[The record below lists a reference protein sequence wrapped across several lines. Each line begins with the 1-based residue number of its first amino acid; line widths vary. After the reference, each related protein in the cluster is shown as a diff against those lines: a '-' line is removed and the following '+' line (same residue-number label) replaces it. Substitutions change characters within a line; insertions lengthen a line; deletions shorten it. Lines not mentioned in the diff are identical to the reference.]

1 MQRDDAP
8 GQVAPAHL
16 LPPGDLQILGQRRLI
31 RPRANRFGEVDVGV
45 GVGGCLA
52 RNRRQRPHQVG
63 AVDLAEWTP
72 SRVGELTNDD
82 APARTGYPKHLLQAR
97 LPVGHV
103 PQPEGDRHGI
113 EGGVSERQSQ
123 SIACHEGHPRV
134 TPPTDGQH
142 PLGEIAGNDER
153 PCRRDRFAR
162 GSGSSREVQH
172 PVAGQR
178 TESFSHLSPPPAGLT
193 KGQDVIGAVVS
204 RGDVVEHRRD
214 VLWGLV
220 QSRSRHAR
228 IVAEDKHHRSPYP
241 DQVHRTQPETT
252 APKLIATTRPIAD
265 VDDLLAALP
274 RIGGL
279 CWMRRG
285 EGLVGWGIA
294 AKLQVRGVERFSRAQ
309 RWWTELCDRFMIEDS
324 VSVPGT
330 GPIAFAS
337 FAFDPDDPSE
347 LIVPKVL
354 IGQRSGQTWVTTIH
368 TEGKEPPD
376 STWSADVVGEPT
388 AVTWKDG
395 ALSAPEWEKA
405 VARAVDRIA
414 GGELDK
420 VVLARD
426 VIATIDGDLDPRLM
440 LQRLAVDYPTCW
452 TFQVAG
458 LLGATPELLVR
469 RTGDLVTSRV
479 LAGTVRRR
487 GDSQQDEGL
496 AQALLASDR
505 DLAEHAYAVKSVAK
519 ALATHCTDMDIPEKP
534 TVLELTNVQHLA
546 TDVTG
551 RLADD
556 ASILTLAA
564 SLHPTAAVCGTPT
577 ERALAMI
584 ADLEEMSRGRYAG
597 PVGWF
602 DARGDGEFGIALR
615 CAELDVEAGT
625 VRAFAGCGIVA
636 GSDPERELAESRAKL
651 VPILAALDN

>member
-1 MQRDDAP
+1 VYRT
-8 GQVAPAHL
+8 
-16 LPPGDLQILGQRRLI
+16 
-31 RPRANRFGEVDVGV
+31 
-45 GVGGCLA
+45 
-52 RNRRQRPHQVG
+52 PH
-63 AVDLAEWTP
+63 
-72 SRVGELTNDD
+72 
-82 APARTGYPKHLLQAR
+82 
-97 LPVGHV
+97 
-103 PQPEGDRHGI
+103 
-113 EGGVSERQSQ
+113 
-123 SIACHEGHPRV
+123 
-134 TPPTDGQH
+134 
-142 PLGEIAGNDER
+142 
-153 PCRRDRFAR
+153 
-162 GSGSSREVQH
+162 
-172 PVAGQR
+172 
-178 TESFSHLSPPPAGLT
+178 ES
-193 KGQDVIGAVVS
+193 
-204 RGDVVEHRRD
+204 
-214 VLWGLV
+214 
-220 QSRSRHAR
+220 
-228 IVAEDKHHRSPYP
+228 
-241 DQVHRTQPETT
+241 T
-252 APKLIATTRPIAD
+252 APNLIATTRPIPD
-265 VDDLLAALP
+265 VEDLLATLP

-279 CWMRRG
+279 SWMRRG

-309 RWWTELCDRFMIEDS
+309 RWWSEFCDRARVEDS

-337 FAFDPDDPSE
+337 FAFDPDEASE
-347 LIVPKVL
+347 VIVPKVL
-354 IGQRSGQTWVTTIH
+354 VGRRSGQTWVTTIH
-368 TEGKEPPD
+368 AEGKEPPD
-376 STWSADVVGEPT
+376 TDWSAETIGVPS
-388 AVTWKDG
+388 AVTWRDG

-405 VARAVDRIA
+405 VARAVERIS

-426 VIATIDGDLDPRLM
+426 VIADVQGDLDPRSM
-440 LQRLAVDYPTCW
+440 LQRLATDYPTCW

-487 GDSQQDEGL
+487 GDSEADEGL
-496 AQALLASDR
+496 AQALLASDK

-519 ALATHCTDMDIPEKP
+519 ALATHCTDMDIPERP
-534 TVLELTNVQHLA
+534 TVLELANVQHLA

-556 ASILTLAA
+556 ASLLALAA

-584 ADLEEMSRGRYAG
+584 TELEEMSRGRYAG

-615 CAELDVEAGT
+615 CAEVDTDSAT

-651 VPILAALDN
+651 VPIRSALGGTEY